1 MPRDLVE
8 FLRAGIHF
16 RPDARARLV
25 EKVDRLVGEEAVLDV
40 ARRED
45 YGAHE
50 RLVADVHVVVL
61 LEALLDAAQ
70 YRDRVLLARRIYLH
84 GLEAALERLVGLHVL
99 AVLVECRRADA
110 VKLAAGEKGLEHV
123 ACIGR
128 PLSLACADNRMDLV
142 DEEDYFPLGLLYLL

>member
-70 YRDRVLLARRIYLH
+70 YRNRVLLARRIDLH

-99 AVLVECRRADA
+99 AVLVERRRADA
-110 VKLAAGEKGLEHV
+110 VKFAASEKGLEHV
-123 ACIGR
+123 ARVGGALG
-128 PLSLACADNRMDLV
+128 LSRADDRVDLV
-142 DEEDYFPLGLLYLL
+142 DEEDYLPLGLLYLL

>member
-8 FLRAGIHF
+8 FLRAGIHLGAD
-16 RPDARARLV
+16 PRARLV

-70 YRDRVLLARRIYLH
+70 YRDRVLLARRVDLH

-99 AVLVECRRADA
+99 AVFVERSRADA
-110 VKLAAGEKGLEHV
+110 VKFAASEKGLEHV
-123 ACIGR
+123 ARVGGALG
-128 PLSLACADNRMDLV
+128 LSRADDRVDLV
-142 DEEDYFPLGLLYLL
+142 DEEDYLPLGLLYLL